1 MSKKKTRQE
10 YKDMILTVLGDS
22 IVDIELEDIG
32 FDKIFKLVFM
42 KIKPRIGTTKFMT
55 IPIANSI
62 NLKPMKVYAVIN
74 VYRSSPVANGYG
86 ESTSS
91 SSMYSDAILFNPS
104 LLLTGISGYN
114 NSLNR
119 TLGITASDNVAISL
133 LTTQLINQASGR
145 SSDIDFEFDDGVLYV
160 ETTGAGTES
169 ITLEYIPDYESI
181 EEIEEPFWQNFFFDM
196 SLAYSK
202 IAIGRARSK
211 YRLSNLPYELDGEA
225 LIQEGNQEL
234 ERLNELLKEE
244 NDIFYFLD

>member
-1 MSKKKTRQE
+1 MSKIRSKQE
-10 YKDMILTVLGDS
+10 FKDMILTILGS
-22 IVDIELEDIG
+22 SVVDIELEDID
-32 FDKIFKLVFM
+32 FERIFKLVFM

-55 IPIANSI
+55 LPISDSI
-62 NLKPMKVYAVIN
+62 NLKPLKVYAVIN

-91 SSMYSDAILFNPS
+91 SSMYTDAILFNPS

-114 NSLNR
+114 NSINR

-160 ETTGAGTES
+160 ETTGSGTEY

-181 EEIEEPFWQNFFFDM
+181 EDVEEPFWQNIFFDM

-211 YRLSNLPYELDGEA
+211 YRLSNLPYEMDGET
-225 LIQEGNQEL
+225 LIQEGTQEL
-234 ERLNELLKEE
+234 EKLNDILKEE
-244 NDIFYFLD
+244 NDLDYVLD